1 MQTQITQ
8 SQTKGIIHIYGHTSA
23 EPELVAQTFG
33 GLFTQEVHSDS
44 DLAIFAI
51 NPSAGID
58 QETIAIWSELD
69 EFQIPRL
76 VVVTH
81 LEKQE
86 ADFDDAVMVAN
97 RVFSPMA
104 TPYLVLHDD
113 AGLPIALISLADLS
127 IIDYSTTP
135 PTSRASDPEHQTL
148 VQEFRDEYLELV
160 QSSGDQAFPAGLLFP
175 AIPLWI
181 ERGIGVDIVKEYIN
195 QIN

>member
-1 MQTQITQ
+1 MQTQIT
-8 SQTKGIIHIYGHTSA
+8 KAMIHVYGHASA
-23 EPELVAQTFG
+23 EPEQVAESFG
-33 GLFTQEVHSDS
+33 ALYAQEAHSES

-51 NPSAGID
+51 NPSAGVD
-58 QETIAIWSELD
+58 QETIALWEALD

-86 ADFDDAVMVAN
+86 ADFDDAVMIAN

-104 TPYLVLHDD
+104 TPFLVLHDE
-113 AGLPIALISLADLS
+113 AGLPIALISLEDLS
-127 IIDYSTTP
+127 IIDYSTNP
-135 PTSRASDPEHQTL
+135 PTSRMSDPEHQTL

-160 QSSGDQAFPAGLLFP
+160 QSSGDQAFTAGLLFP

-181 ERGIGVDIVKEYIN
+181 ERGIGVDIVKRYIEQLN
-195 QIN
+195 

>member
-1 MQTQITQ
+1 MQTQIT
-8 SQTKGIIHIYGHTSA
+8 KAMIHVYGHASA
-23 EPELVAQTFG
+23 EPEQVAQSFG
-33 GLFTQEVHSDS
+33 ALYTQEAHSES

-51 NPSAGID
+51 DPSAGVD
-58 QETIAIWSELD
+58 QGTIALWEALD

-86 ADFDDAVMVAN
+86 ADFDDAVMIAN

-104 TPYLVLHDD
+104 TPFLVLHDE
-113 AGLPIALISLADLS
+113 AGLPIALISLEDLS
-127 IIDYSTTP
+127 IIDYSTNP
-135 PTSRASDPEHQTL
+135 PTSRMSDPEHQTL

-181 ERGIGVDIVKEYIN
+181 ERGIGIDIVKRYIE
-195 QIN
+195 QLK